1 MRAELARAAKR
12 IVVKVGSSLLSGG
25 RPGLDG
31 GYVAKLVDAL
41 ASERQ
46 AGREIALVT
55 SGAIAA
61 GLKPLGLDSRPKSLR
76 HLQAAAAVGQVS
88 LIHAYEEEFR
98 RHGLAVGQVLLTRD
112 GVEHRGRYL
121 NARNTLV
128 TLIEGGAVPIVNEN
142 DTVSVDEIRFGDN
155 DTLAALVTKLVDADV
170 LVVLTDVDGLCTSD
184 PRKGDAKVIA
194 EVIAE
199 VNDITPEIERC
210 ASGAGNVLGSGG
222 MATKLEAAR
231 MATAAGAGMF
241 LVNGADPR
249 AVNRVL
255 AGEDGGTFFSP
266 KKNPLEARKFWIAFA
281 SARSGAVRVNE
292 GARRAIVEKG
302 TSLLPVGVVGT
313 SGDFEKGDTV
323 AILGEDGREFARG
336 VSYYASSE
344 VTRIRGKRSPDL
356 PGVLGTEYSEDEVIH
371 RNNLVLL

>member
-1 MRAELARAAKR
+1 MRTKLARAAKR
-12 IVVKVGSSLLSGG
+12 VVVKVGSSLLSGG

-31 GYVAKLVDAL
+31 DYVARLVDAL
-41 ASERQ
+41 ASEIQ
-46 AGREIALVT
+46 AGREISLVT

-61 GLKPLGLDSRPKSLR
+61 GLEPLGLTARPKSLR

-88 LIHAYEEEFR
+88 LVHAYEEEFR
-98 RHGLAVGQVLLTRD
+98 RHGLVVAQVLLTRD

-128 TLIEGGAVPIVNEN
+128 TLLEEGAVPIVNEN

-184 PRKGDAKVIA
+184 PRKGEAKVIA
-194 EVIAE
+194 DVD
-199 VNDITPEIERC
+199 DITPEIERC
-210 ASGAGNVLGSGG
+210 ASGPGNVLGSGG
-222 MATKLEAAR
+222 MVTKLEAAR

-241 LVNGADPR
+241 LVNGADPE
-249 AVNRVL
+249 ALNRVL

-266 KKNPLEARKFWIAFA
+266 RKDPLEARKFWIAFA
-281 SARSGAVRVNE
+281 SARTGAVVVNE

-302 TSLLPVGVVGT
+302 TSLLPVGVVGA
-313 SGDFEKGDTV
+313 SGDFDKGDTV
-323 AILGEDGREFARG
+323 AILDEDGREFARG

-344 VTRIRGKRSPDL
+344 VTRIRGCRTPDL
-356 PGVLGTEYSEDEVIH
+356 ATALGAAYSEDEVIH